1 MFFYIKDITKLQYIQ
16 YNEKNLKSVYCS
28 KVQTVQVEDDL
39 NTYIAE
45 KMDFDLKCSK
55 TSLKEE
61 KSFNL
66 KVAVSQD
73 FWHFFYET
81 NPQGAPDKQA
91 KMVC

>member
-1 MFFYIKDITKLQYIQ
+1 MK
-16 YNEKNLKSVYCS
+16 
-28 KVQTVQVEDDL
+28 
-39 NTYIAE
+39 YIAE

-81 NPQGAPDKQA
+81 NPQGALTNRLKWFA
-91 KMVC
+91 EIFIFTEIFSK